1 MAEETMAV
9 DATAQDSGSLDAGT
23 AEASPQG
30 GDNGQP
36 QSAGAEGATASSG
49 GSEAG
54 GEQDNIKRLRSS
66 YDRQVARKNKELQD
80 TKAQLK
86 ELEEQQKKLTARQE
100 QDQLSRMTEAQR
112 KDYLLNKALQER
124 EQFQRELQF
133 RDQKA
138 RYEERINKLMDS
150 TGVPRDL
157 LEKTESYDEA
167 VQMAL
172 EYNQQSMDQR
182 IEQLVNERVDKA
194 IASRAA
200 NSTDTGASA
209 PEPDVDPVAK
219 ALENRNSLEYLR
231 AVLGPGES

>member
-9 DATAQDSGSLDAGT
+9 NATAQDSGSLDAGT

-36 QSAGAEGATASSG
+36 QGAEATDATASSS

-54 GEQDNIKRLRSS
+54 GEQDNINRLKSS
-66 YDRQVARKNKELQD
+66 YDRQVARKNKELQE
-80 TKAQLK
+80 AQARLK
-86 ELEEQQKKLTARQE
+86 ELEEQQKELSARQE
-100 QDQLSRMTEAQR
+100 QDQLSRMTESQR
-112 KDYLLNKALQER
+112 KEYLLKKALQER
-124 EQFQRELQF
+124 EQLQRELQF

-150 TGVPRDL
+150 TGVPREV
-157 LEKTESYDEA
+157 LEKTENYDEA
-167 VQMAL
+167 VQVAL

-182 IEQLVNERVDKA
+182 IEQLVNERVDRA
-194 IASRAA
+194 IASRSA

-219 ALENRNSLEYLR
+219 AMENRNSLEYLR
-231 AVLGPGES
+231 AVLGTE